1 MKKLSNI
8 LLIAFCCFFLTPC
21 SAQIGNS
28 KSVMVYT
35 VNGKIN
41 AGELGFA
48 LTHEH
53 LFSNFG
59 RDPADASRYDE
70 QALYRQVIPYLKR
83 MKALGVSSIF
93 DCTTAYFGRRVDILK
108 TIADS
113 TGLHIITN
121 TGFYGAAN
129 DRYVPDFVQKSTAA
143 QIATLW
149 IEEYKSGIEGSGIK
163 PGFIKLAFDAGT
175 PSETDIKLF
184 TAGIIAHKET
194 RLTMAVHTGD
204 NPEAVTTQLRLLK
217 QHEVNPAALII
228 VHAQS
233 IKNYDILFSAAKQG
247 ALISLDGVNAANV
260 REYIEK
266 LKQFRIQKLL
276 HKVLLSHDGDLF
288 TEDGSMRELSAIME
302 NLVPALKADGFT
314 DKEIRQL
321 MVINPGKAFG
331 I

>member
-1 MKKLSNI
+1 MTNYLKTLI
-8 LLIAFCCFFLTPC
+8 LLCLITNPMLIPG
-21 SAQIGNS
+21 QINTVKGPINGNQ
-28 KSVMVYT
+28 
-35 VNGKIN
+35 
-41 AGELGFA
+41 LGFA

-59 RDPADASRYDE
+59 KDPKDASKYDE
-70 QALYRQVIPYLKR
+70 VALYRQVIPYLRK
-83 MKALGVSSIF
+83 MKALGVNSIF
-93 DCTTAYFGRRVDILK
+93 DCTTAGFGRRVDLLK
-108 TIADS
+108 TISDS

-129 DRYVPDFVQKSTAA
+129 DRYVPEFVFKSTAA

-149 IEEYKSGIEGSGIK
+149 IEEFKSGIEGSGIK
-163 PGFIKLAFDAGT
+163 PGFIKLAFDEGT

-184 TAGIIAHKET
+184 TAGIITHKQT
-194 RLTMAVHTGD
+194 RLPMAVHTGD

-217 QHEVNPAALII
+217 QNEVNPAALII

-233 IKNYDILFSAAKQG
+233 LKNYDLLFTAAKQG
-247 ALISLDGVNAANV
+247 AWISLDGVTEKNV
-260 REYIEK
+260 QEYIEK

-288 TEDGSMRELSAIME
+288 TEDGSMRELSAIMK
-302 NLVPALKADGFT
+302 NLIPAMKADGFS

-321 MVINPGKAFG
+321 MVINPAKAFG
-331 I
+331 V